1 MSAAEENKTVE
12 GAPKQGPAKMRW
24 QTPDYERLDI
34 SQAENT
40 HPNPGSDASNYAS

>member
-12 GAPKQGPAKMRW
+12 EAPKQGPAKMPW

-40 HPNPGSDASNYAS
+40 SSPGSDGSNYAS

>member
-1 MSAAEENKTVE
+1 MSAAEENETVE
-12 GAPKQGPAKMRW
+12 EAPKEGPAKMPW

-40 HPNPGSDASNYAS
+40 HPTTGSDGSNYAS